1 MPAIS
6 TELQWCLRVCVIS
19 DINIWQIC
27 HLLTVKNSEL
37 KAEVHKE
44 VITQMTSSKK
54 ILKKRFIM
62 ISNKKKTSKIMSIIS
77 AIIATAML
85 VTTVFASGA
94 LSDLTTDDYTIEITN
109 NGEKIELVN
118 KPFIEND
125 QVYVPLRELFG
136 KAVSEDEGITDIKW
150 NNGTINVIAA
160 YYQGESGAYQFK
172 INGNYMKVKHINF
185 KEIENVFFDTNG
197 DMIFIGLRGAPLL
210 LHSTTYVTI
219 EDMNYMLYGFTNRQD
234 ADKKTVELTYHI
246 YDKSGNEISSEPFS
260 DEEVAAAKVVI
271 EEYYRAGNAKDRPA
285 QLATLTQWH
294 NAPNVLLSSDDKS
307 IVTIKDIRY
316 SPSDSRKAA
325 EDYVKYGMGSV
336 NGTKPEN
343 VIVFYIDYDV
353 SFPENTSEQEKG
365 AWMSSYDNWS
375 MILIRDSK
383 DGKWLI
389 DDQGY

>member
-1 MPAIS
+1 
-6 TELQWCLRVCVIS
+6 
-19 DINIWQIC
+19 
-27 HLLTVKNSEL
+27 
-37 KAEVHKE
+37 
-44 VITQMTSSKK
+44 
-54 ILKKRFIM
+54 M
-62 ISNKKKTSKIMSIIS
+62 IRNKKKTSKIMSIIS

-197 DMIFIGLRGAPLL
+197 DMIFIGLRGTPLL

-219 EDMNYMLYGFTNRQD
+219 EDMNYMLYGFTNRRD

-260 DEEVAAAKVVI
+260 DEEVAAAKMVI

-336 NGTKPEN
+336 NGIKPEN